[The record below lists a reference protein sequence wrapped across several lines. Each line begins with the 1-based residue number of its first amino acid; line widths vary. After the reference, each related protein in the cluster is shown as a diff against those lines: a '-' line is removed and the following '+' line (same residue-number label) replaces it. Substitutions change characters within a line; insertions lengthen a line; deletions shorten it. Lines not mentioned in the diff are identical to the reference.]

1 MNRVKLT
8 IDMYLVR
15 LIYSNR
21 VGLKRVLVVVV
32 VEDSVV
38 MMVAVV
44 WTVLLWLLDIL
55 YNDF

>member
-21 VGLKRVLVVVV
+21 VGLKRFLVVVV